1 MVIIPRGKTA
11 RLIVKSMTL
20 MREENEPWNTDLFYA
35 CRKSFI
41 FVHNER
47 VTSKKEGLLY

>member
-41 FVHNER
+41 YLAD
-47 VTSKKEGLLY
+47 TLSALIYYS